1 MIIRSAKIA
10 GPRRPGLLVLLGLA
24 FLLALAAVPAAAAA
38 PEGAASQNPI
48 TLLPLKARL
57 ALFKAQEKRDAGDYQ
72 GSAKILYD
80 FLAKNP
86 RDDNYLVRY
95 YLALSYTQAGE
106 PAKALDHYQ
115 ACVAA
120 DSTFAPGWAK
130 LAETAYNLGSFRIAS
145 SAFMR
150 SYDLDL
156 QKPPELLYYAAAA
169 YYLGGEPAKAVPMLQ
184 DLVSGSHGRP
194 RTEWF
199 RTLLAACSG
208 ASEGDAGKEAAS
220 RMLDQY
226 ADDPDAWRIAFQF
239 YASIKDYRE
248 AALALTIKGF
258 LQPLSREDD
267 RTLGDLYSAI
277 GVPAQASVYYERSI
291 GETAAPQDFERLAS
305 SYIAS
310 YDLASALE
318 TITRALQKEPTM
330 RLYSLL
336 GDLNLME
343 RDFGG
348 AYAAYEKCAAMDTVR
363 GRTYLMMGYCAYELG
378 RGEDAIMNLER
389 AAKFPEQ
396 EKTALDLLNR
406 IKLAKR

>member
-1 MIIRSAKIA
+1 MS
-10 GPRRPGLLVLLGLA
+10 
-24 FLLALAAVPAAAAA
+24 AA
-38 PEGAASQNPI
+38 PEGKSAQNPI

-106 PAKALDHYQ
+106 PAKALDHFQ

-150 SYDLDL
+150 SYALDV

-194 RTEWF
+194 KMEWF

-208 ASEGDAGKEAAS
+208 AGEVEAGKEAAS

-226 ADDPDAWRIAFQF
+226 ADDPDAWHVVFQF
-239 YASIKDYRE
+239 FASIKEYRE
-248 AALALTIKGF
+248 AVLALTIQGF
-258 LQPLSREDD
+258 LRPLSRDEG

-291 GETAAPQDFERLAS
+291 GETAPPQDFERLAS
-305 SYIAS
+305 VYLAS
-310 YDLASALE
+310 YDLGSALE
-318 TITRALQKEPTM
+318 TITRALRKEPTA

-336 GDLNLME
+336 GDLHLTE
-343 RDFGG
+343 RDFGEAYD
-348 AYAAYEKCAAMDTVR
+348 AYAKCAEMDSTR

-378 RGEDAIMNLER
+378 KGRDAIANLER
-389 AAKFPEQ
+389 AAKFPDQ

-406 IKLAKR
+406 IKLEKR